1 MLYLRSIIFLIGM
14 WIFTIPFTLA
24 SLLTFPF
31 PAITRYKFI
40 SIWAKTM
47 LYWLRI
53 SCNLNFVVKGEQNI
67 GSTASIVL
75 SKHQSAWETLA
86 FQKIFPPQVWVLKKE
101 LLWVPFFGWGLAMTS
116 PIAINRKAGRKSL
129 EQILTQGFDRLK
141 KGFWIVM
148 FPEGTR
154 TLPGQ
159 KGKYHIGGAWV
170 ASKTNTQVIPVA
182 HNAGLFWPKNSILK
196 KPGTIQVSIGEA
208 IDVNNKEPDEII
220 ESIRES
226 FRKHVMDSVE
236 NVDGKAIYKRSG
248 EILDFITF
256 NSRDSYIST
265 RFLSGGREVL
275 SQAFRSG
282 SLTPSSVM
290 AEELEMAVGQ

>member
-1 MLYLRSIIFLIGM
+1 MLYLRSIIFLVGM

-31 PAITRYKFI
+31 PPVARYKFI

-86 FQKIFPPQVWVLKKE
+86 FQKIFPPQVWVLKQE
-101 LLWVPFFGWGLAMTS
+101 LLWIPFFGWGLAMAS

-129 EQILTQGFDRLK
+129 EQILTQGLDRLK

-154 TLPGQ
+154 TQPGQ

-196 KPGTIQVSIGEA
+196 KPGTIQVSIGKP
-208 IDVNNKEPDEII
+208 IDVKNKEPNEII
-220 ESIRES
+220 
-226 FRKHVMDSVE
+226 KLTE
-236 NVDGKAIYKRSG
+236 NWIEK
-248 EILDFITF
+248 
-256 NSRDSYIST
+256 
-265 RFLSGGREVL
+265 EVL
-275 SQAFRSG
+275 Y
-282 SLTPSSVM
+282 LND
-290 AEELEMAVGQ
+290 